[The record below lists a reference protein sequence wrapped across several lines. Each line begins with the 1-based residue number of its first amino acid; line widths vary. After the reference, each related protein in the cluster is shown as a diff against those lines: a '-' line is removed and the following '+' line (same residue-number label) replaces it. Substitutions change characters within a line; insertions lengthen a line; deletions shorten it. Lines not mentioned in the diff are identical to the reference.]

1 MSTLTTDGSLNANTG
16 GSIKFEVVK
25 RLFKI
30 HFSHSGIVKFY
41 VQIKLVLRDEKVQ
54 EVNFYS
60 FVLVVVVVLL
70 LLLLLLLFFCFLG
83 QCGNG
88 EGRDV
93 LRRLPIYIAVL
104 LIFKKRF
111 IRYGIMVFYINCLT
125 TK

>member
-104 LIFKKRF
+104 LIFKKRLIRSF
-111 IRYGIMVFYINCLT
+111 I
-125 TK
+125 